1 MACYLGKTYLRHTDG
16 GSLLHR
22 SSYYLKNCEV
32 NEPLLA
38 LKISTHGRHINF
50 IMITYST
57 VLVTCNLKQL
67 GRYLTSEFIVS
78 QPTAIIFGKKKVSKY
93 KTRI

>member
-1 MACYLGKTYLRHTDG
+1 MACYLGKTCLRHTDG

-38 LKISTHGRHINF
+38 LKSNTHGHHKSFTI
-50 IMITYST
+50 ITYST
-57 VLVTCNLKQL
+57 ILVTCNLKQL
-67 GRYLTSEFIVS
+67 GWYLTSEFIVS
-78 QPTAIIFGKKKVSKY
+78 QPTAIIWRKS
-93 KTRI
+93 